1 VNLLFLNSAKVWGGN
16 EKWVSMAMAALAPA
30 HGVHLAYRHQT
41 VGRNMSLPKT
51 RLPFLTPLDPYTIWR
66 LSRMV
71 HRLGI
76 SVLLPTK
83 PADIITAGIVGRLCR
98 VPTLARLGI
107 VRRLGP
113 YRRFAYETM
122 ADNVVVNAGVIKQ
135 VLEQNG
141 YSRPERI
148 HVIHN
153 GLDSGP
159 LEAALRTLVVADLP
173 QWTVTCTANMIDRKG
188 FDTLLRGFAHFRSL
202 AGSPQA
208 RLVLIGDGERRPFL
222 ESLARDL
229 GVAASTD
236 FVGHLANPYPRVAA
250 ADVFVLCS
258 RNEGIPN
265 ALLEAMYLKNAVIVT
280 DVGGIGEVIVHGQNG
295 FLIRPDDWRA
305 VGQHLLTLYQDRHL
319 THEMQQR
326 AHETVRHAFSATRMG
341 QQLAGVCAALAE
353 SSRGRRPGHPVG
365 ATPRR
370 R

>member
-1 VNLLFLNSAKVWGGN
+1 VNLLFLNSSKVWGGN
-16 EKWVSMAMAALAPA
+16 EKWVSMAMAALAPL
-30 HGVHLAYRHQT
+30 HRVHLAYRHEA
-41 VGRNMSLPKT
+41 VGRNMSPPKT
-51 RLPFLTPLDPYTIWR
+51 RLPFLTPIDPYTIWR

-76 SVLLPTK
+76 AVLIPTK
-83 PADIITAGIVGRLCR
+83 PADIITAGVTGRLCR

-122 ADNVVVNAGVIKQ
+122 ADGVVVNAGVIKQ
-135 VLEQNG
+135 VLEDNG

-148 HVIHN
+148 YVIHN
-153 GLDSGP
+153 GLDSGA
-159 LEAALRTLVVADLP
+159 LEAALTAPAVADPL
-173 QWTVTCTANMIDRKG
+173 QWTVSCTANMIDRKG

-202 AGSPQA
+202 AGSSQA

-236 FVGHLANPYPRVAA
+236 FVGHLVNPYPCMAA

-295 FLIRPDDWRA
+295 LLIRPDDWRA
-305 VGQHLLTLYQDRHL
+305 VGHHLLTLYQDPRL
-319 THEMQQR
+319 AREMQTR
-326 AHETVRHAFSATRMG
+326 AHETVRHTFSAMRMG
-341 QQLAGVCAALAE
+341 QQLAAVCAALAE
-353 SSRGRRPGHPVG
+353 SSSGRRRDDSIRV
-365 ATPRR
+365 TPRPR
-370 R
+370 